1 MRSTVVALSVLAL
14 TACATVGPN
23 FVSPTADLSPEWLEA
38 NAGFEATPEELV
50 EWWRIFEDPIL
61 DNLIDIARR
70 ENNDIKIAGLRVL
83 EAQAQLGVAIGGK
96 YPQQQF
102 VAADATALQSSENNA
117 NTGGGGDL
125 VFTQYNLGAGVA
137 WEIDFWGRYRRGVES
152 ADASLLSSIAT
163 FDDALVLVT
172 ALVADIYTVIRT
184 TEEQLHITQDNVSL
198 QQRSYDMVEVLYRNG
213 EASELDALQAR
224 TLLLGTEASIPALEI
239 TLRQAKHSLATL
251 LGRSNM
257 NVDDLLGGDGL
268 LPEVPPHIAV
278 GIPADLLRQ
287 RPDVRQA
294 EMQAMALN
302 ALVGVAQADLY
313 PSFSLF
319 GSLGLSASDGTSS
332 RRGDGGF
339 FSTDSLTYS
348 VGPSFV
354 WPFFNYGRI
363 RNNIRVQDARLQQ
376 ALVNYVETVN
386 QGVREVEDALV
397 AFEGS
402 EDQDLILREA
412 VEVAQRSAD
421 LSVLRYTEGFADY
434 QRVLD
439 SQQRLFSQ
447 QQRFAS
453 NRGAAIRSLILLYRA
468 LGGGWQT
475 RTDEDF
481 VDEGARR
488 TMTERTNWG
497 DLLEEK
503 EPDPQD
509 SPQAK

>member
-14 TACATVGPN
+14 TACATVGPD

-38 NAGFEATPEELV
+38 DAGFEATPEELV

-117 NTGGGGDL
+117 NTGGGGGDL

-163 FDDALVLVT
+163 FNDALVLVT

-224 TLLLGTEASIPALEI
+224 TLLLGTEASIPALKI

-257 NVDDLLGGDGL
+257 NVDELLGGDGL

-294 EMQAMALN
+294 EA
-302 ALVGVAQADLY
+302 
-313 PSFSLF
+313 
-319 GSLGLSASDGTSS
+319 
-332 RRGDGGF
+332 GDG
-339 FSTDSLTYS
+339 
-348 VGPSFV
+348 
-354 WPFFNYGRI
+354 
-363 RNNIRVQDARLQQ
+363 
-376 ALVNYVETVN
+376 
-386 QGVREVEDALV
+386 
-397 AFEGS
+397 
-402 EDQDLILREA
+402 
-412 VEVAQRSAD
+412 AQRF
-421 LSVLRYTEGFADY
+421 GGC
-434 QRVLD
+434 
-439 SQQRLFSQ
+439 
-447 QQRFAS
+447 
-453 NRGAAIRSLILLYRA
+453 GAGRSLSQLQSLRIPRPIGL
-468 LGGGWQT
+468 
-475 RTDEDF
+475 
-481 VDEGARR
+481 RR
-488 TMTERTNWG
+488 H
-497 DLLEEK
+497 
-503 EPDPQD
+503 Q
-509 SPQAK
+509 